1 MKVTKGLAVM
11 ARSNQFILL
20 LPLVLALGISALML
34 TALADEAGWGYEG
47 ETGPAHW
54 AELSPDF
61 ALCEEGAAQSPIDI
75 AGSSELDLVDI
86 DFQYGATANHIF
98 NNGHTI
104 QVNVDAGSRIVYNG
118 LTYHLLQFHFHLPSE
133 HTLDGAAAAMEIH
146 FVHQDANSGNLAV
159 IGVMLNEGAHND
171 AYAAVFDNLPAEVGE
186 PMPAGDDIAL
196 DALLPESRAFYTYQG
211 SLTTPP
217 CSEIVRWLV
226 LDAPL
231 QLSTEQIAAFA
242 AIHAGNAR
250 PTLPLGAR
258 DLLHDA
264 G

>member
-1 MKVTKGLAVM
+1 MT
-11 ARSNQFILL
+11 RSNQFILL

-47 ETGPAHW
+47 EAGPAHW
-54 AELSPDF
+54 GGLAPDF

-75 AGSSELDLVDI
+75 ANAQELDLVDI
-86 DFQYGATANHIF
+86 DFHYGATANNIF

-104 QVNVDAGSRIVYNG
+104 QVNVDAGSGIVYNG
-118 LTYHLLQFHFHLPSE
+118 IAYKLLQFHFHLPSE
-133 HTLDGAAAAMEIH
+133 HTTDGRAAAMEIH
-146 FVHQDANSGNLAV
+146 FVHQDPRSGNLAV
-159 IGVMLNEGAHND
+159 VGVMLDEGAHNE

-186 PMPAGDDIAL
+186 PLAVGDDIAL
-196 DALLPESRAFYTYQG
+196 AALLPESRAFYTYQG

-226 LDAPL
+226 LTETL
-231 QLSTEQIAAFA
+231 ELSAGQIAAFA

-258 DLLHDA
+258 DLLRDT